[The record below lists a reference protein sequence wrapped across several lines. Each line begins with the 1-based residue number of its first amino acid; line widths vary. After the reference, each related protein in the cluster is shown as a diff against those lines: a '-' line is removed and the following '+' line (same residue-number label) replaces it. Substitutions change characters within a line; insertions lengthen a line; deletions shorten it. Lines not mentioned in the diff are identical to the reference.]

1 VAAPRPAGGG
11 AGPGPGAALG
21 AALAAVLA
29 GAGAAEPDSL
39 GDLLA
44 AASQPVGISGVRIYL
59 ADIQQVHLYPLAG
72 GTAPPGDALAIDGT
86 LAGRAYQTAAVQ
98 HAPAGTGAPAGP
110 GDDAGAAVTRPGGAA
125 APAQLWVPLLN
136 GAERLGVL
144 EFTAADAGPATV
156 ARCQALGSLAGLLVA
171 SKSDCSDAYA
181 RTRRSQ
187 PVALQAELVH
197 AFTPPPAFGTADV
210 SVAAVLEPAYEVGG
224 DAFDYSLLGDRMQVT
239 VLDAAGHDLV
249 AGLLASVALAACRGA
264 RRSGGSL
271 ADMARH
277 ADRAIA
283 GQFADLRFA
292 TALLCDLNT
301 ATGEFTWIPC
311 GHPPPLLIRDGKV
324 IKELAREALLPLGLG
339 RLGSAPPGTGRPG
352 GPPPAPCSEQLQRGD
367 RILLYTDGVTE
378 GRGTD
383 GSQFGLDRL
392 SDFVIRTTA
401 TGLPAPEVLRRL
413 DRVILDFQ
421 DGRLSDDATIV
432 LLDWAPGG
440 GPQRAAR

>member
-1 VAAPRPAGGG
+1 VAAARPAGRG
-11 AGPGPGAALG
+11 AGPGPGLGPRLDAGLG

-44 AASQPVGISGVRIYL
+44 VAGRPVGISGVRIYL

-72 GTAPPGDALAIDGT
+72 GTAPPGAALAINAT

-98 HAPAGTGAPAGP
+98 HAPAGPD
-110 GDDAGAAVTRPGGAA
+110 DDAGAGVTRPDPAA
-125 APAQLWVPLLN
+125 EPAQLWVPLLN

-171 SKSDCSDAYA
+171 SKSACSDAYA

-197 AFTPPPAFGTADV
+197 AFTAPPAFGTADV
-210 SVAAVLEPAYEVGG
+210 SIAAILEPAYEVGG

-264 RRSGGSL
+264 RRAGGSL
-271 ADMARH
+271 ADMAGH

-283 GQFADLRFA
+283 GHFADLRFA

-324 IKELAREALLPLGLG
+324 IKELAREAWLPLGLG
-339 RLGSAPPGTGRPG
+339 RFRGAPPGTGRPA
-352 GPPPAPCSEQLQRGD
+352 GPPPPPYREQLQRGD

-378 GRGTD
+378 GRGAD
-383 GSQFGLDRL
+383 RSQFGLDRL
-392 SDFVIRTTA
+392 SDFIIRSTA

-413 DRVILDFQ
+413 DRVIIDFQ

-432 LLDWAPGG
+432 LLDWPPAGRP
-440 GPQRAAR
+440 

>member
-1 VAAPRPAGGG
+1 MAVPDTPALDALL
-11 AGPGPGAALG
+11 AGV
-21 AALAAVLA
+21 LARAVLA
-29 GAGAAEPDSL
+29 EPEALS
-39 GDLLA
+39 DLLA
-44 AASQPVGISGVRIYL
+44 EASRPAGISGVRIYL

-72 GTAPPGDALAIDGT
+72 GTAPKPGEALAIGAT

-98 HAPAGTGAPAGP
+98 HAPAAAGDDAGP
-110 GDDAGAAVTRPGGAA
+110 GDDAGAGVTRPDGAA
-125 APAQLWVPLLN
+125 EPARLWVPLLN
-136 GAERLGVL
+136 GAERLGVV
-144 EFTAADAGPATV
+144 EFTAADAGPAMV

-210 SVAAVLEPAYEVGG
+210 SIAAILEPAYEVGG

-239 VLDAAGHDLV
+239 LLDAAGHDLV

-271 ADMARH
+271 ADMAGH

-283 GQFADLRFA
+283 GHFADLRFA

-324 IKELAREALLPLGLG
+324 IKELAGPAWLPLGLG
-339 RLGSAPPGTGRPG
+339 RFRGVPPGTGRPG
-352 GPPPAPCSEQLQRGD
+352 GPPPLPYREQLQRGD

-378 GRGTD
+378 GRGAD
-383 GSQFGLDRL
+383 RSQFGLDRL
-392 SDFVIRTTA
+392 SDFIIRSTA

-421 DGRLSDDATIV
+421 DGQLSDDATIV
-432 LLDWAPGG
+432 LLDWPPATRSEP
-440 GPQRAAR
+440 PR